1 MSMAQEIDYSTL
13 KWVKDEIDESLKQTR
28 QALETYVEN
37 PEDKTQIR
45 FCATYLHQ
53 IYGTLQMVE
62 IYGGALLAEEMES
75 LCNNLLLDRI
85 PQKDEAYDVLM
96 RAILQLP
103 SYLEHIE
110 RGEPDQPVI
119 LLPLLNDLRSVRG
132 DHLLS
137 DNAFFAPNLTVEPP
151 EEPVKEEKQLPNIKQ
166 YAKKLRT
173 VYQASL
179 VGIYRDNNTKGNLK
193 KIGAVCREL
202 MNMSNNENGKRLW
215 WVATGLIEALLDNGV
230 DMANAVKQVIG
241 QLDKHIKQIIEVGEQ
256 AFLETPTELLKNIL
270 YYIAT
275 SKSKGKR
282 VTQIKQAFKLEE
294 LLPSGANIDEAY
306 DNLRGSTQELMK
318 TVSAV
323 IKEDLLHVKDQLDI
337 FVRSGDRSATQL
349 KPLEDQLRRIGDTLA
364 MLGLGDLR
372 KIIQDQVHNIE
383 NMLANGETP
392 NDIALMEIA
401 SSLLYIESS
410 LEGIEAVKFAADEAG
425 AESESV
431 LPAAEQKQLNK
442 LVVAEA
448 AEVLAKVK
456 ESFNSFANDP
466 AQFNII
472 ASTPEYLDQVRGV
485 LSMLGFDRAATLLRS
500 ATGYIAQ
507 EIVQKQTQPNQAA
520 LDAIADVITSIEYYL
535 EAVTEGRLHPDS
547 LLNVA
552 EQSLTRLGYSITET
566 DEPDHAAASHA
577 ARDVIAA
584 AMEKVQPAVE
594 EMEEIDVSELQE
606 SLQAVANKQSTPAES
621 EPLAAADSTNIASA
635 SNLITSVK
643 QQLVDDVDEEILEIF
658 IEEADEVLV
667 VMKENLALWRAN
679 NNDKDALTILRR
691 SYHTIKGSGRLAGA
705 TVVGEFA
712 WAIENMLNR
721 VIDRK
726 ITTSPQL
733 FAVMEQ
739 AQQALEGLIKQLKG
753 EAQTALDPQGV
764 AELADAIANGEPVPS
779 VIPPLAQAIPEAP
792 AMEAEEPQDEIIA
805 LQESAEEVSEPLAF
819 EELDMEDFPIEE
831 ISIEERPT
839 ETIEF
844 TEVPTQEST
853 LADIFKKETAVHLA
867 NIDRFLENYDR
878 GDAPMVTDALMR
890 ALHTLHGS
898 ARMAESTHI
907 AALSETLDRYFRTL
921 HDSEQALSGAA
932 VELLRQSAA
941 AIKDMSA
948 HSENA
953 EYRPENLQY
962 LLDKSNEL
970 HKTAKSV
977 QTVKSSGGFSLHD
990 EKADAELVSIFM
1002 EEAADILGHLDDALG
1017 RWRQNLNDLGI
1028 VDEIQRSLH
1037 TLKGGA
1043 RMSNIVPVADLTHQ
1057 LETVLEQFSQGQRTP
1072 DQSLLDLTQKCYDQL
1087 AQALDHLYMGQSV
1100 VPAQDLIQQLQQFLA
1115 ELPPAEYKEAL
1126 DMESV
1131 QPEEEIPFTERET
1144 VELNTQP
1151 ETSSAQLEEVDFVDR
1166 PTEQIATPEI
1176 DHELLDIF
1184 LEEADELQT
1193 AIEQALD
1200 RWHSDRE
1207 NLEHVAELQRSLHTL
1222 KGGARMAGIAGIAD
1236 TTHAL
1241 ESLLE
1246 RVSEH
1251 QLATSIDHPKLV
1263 QRFHDWL
1270 NQAIMTVKHQQ
1281 SVAQPNELLADILH
1295 ATQEQSGEGS
1305 PEVKAAPP
1313 SIESFAEQA
1322 TLEIEELARHEVFEE
1337 PNLEEPVFEEP
1348 VFEEPTFDEPALEEI
1363 AEEPRSAEIIQFDS
1377 SAEAAEET
1385 DLTFNVPDFAKSSTQ
1400 LNKERRAEKFSADV
1414 QIDQYDEELIN
1425 VFLEEAD
1432 EIQVNSEKT
1441 LHQWASDI
1449 NNRGLIAELQRSLH
1463 TLKGGARMAG
1473 IKAIGDLSHS
1483 IESLLEAV
1491 TEGNLQP
1498 TAEFPKVV
1506 QACHDWLSRAIDEV
1520 KHSGAIESAS
1530 HLIKQLENLQ
1540 AGKPAKHGVESAETA
1555 AAEEP
1560 LAEGAQPGQVI
1571 AAEERQPPAVS
1582 IAAQSAVAEAPQ
1594 PAELIELPV
1603 GEHAISSDIAER
1615 LGHGTQRVIDEQV
1628 RVRADLIDN
1637 LVNYASEANIYN
1649 ARIEQQLNAW
1659 SFNLTELKQTVFRLR
1674 EQLRKFEIETEAQIM
1689 YRHAEVTT
1697 GGDDQFDPLELD
1709 RFSYM
1714 QQLSRGMVESLGDLT
1729 SIENL
1734 LESISSDADVLL
1746 LQQSRVN
1753 NDLQEG
1759 LMRTRLTPFS
1769 SVLPRLRRIVRQT
1782 CEETGKEAGLNVV
1795 GAEGEMDRTQLN
1807 RIVPALEHILRNAVD
1822 HGLETPEA
1830 RQQAGKSPEGHI
1842 EIRFSREGSEV
1853 VLRISDDGAGIDI
1866 PALRQK
1872 AVERGL
1878 ITTDTKI
1885 SDNEITEFILQSGFS
1900 TAKAVT
1906 QISGRGVGMD
1916 VVNTEIKQLN
1926 GSLHIETRQGQ
1937 GSTFVIR
1944 LPLTVVVN
1952 QALMVKVNDATYAIQ
1967 MSSIEHVVRV
1977 RGDILNQLAAGEM
1990 QHYDYAG
1997 YQYDALNLNQVLNGI
2012 KSPPVDP
2019 KTNFPLLLG
2028 RSGEHRVAMQVEELV
2043 GRQEIVIKSLG
2054 PQLSAVSNI
2063 SGATIL
2069 PDGNVALI
2077 LDLGTLIRR
2086 SLAMQQIAFS
2096 DQIASEQPVVHEEE
2110 QKRPVVMIVD
2120 DSITVRKVT
2129 QRLLERHN
2137 FDTLTAKDGVDA
2149 LTLLLEQIPDVMLLD
2164 IEMPRMDGFELAT
2177 AIRNDERLKNI
2188 PIIMITSRTGDKHRD
2203 RAMNIGVNMYLGKP
2217 YQEHELLENIQ
2228 SLLNNR

>member
-1 MSMAQEIDYSTL
+1 MAQEIDYSTL

-28 QALETYVEN
+28 QALETFVEN

-75 LCNNLLLDRI
+75 LCNNLLLDKI
-85 PQKDEAYDVLM
+85 AQKDEAYDVLM

-119 LLPLLNDLRSVRG
+119 LLPLLNDMRSVRG

-137 DNAFFAPNLTVEPP
+137 DNAFFSPNLTVEPP
-151 EEPVKEEKQLPNIKQ
+151 EEPAKEEKRIPDIKQ

-173 VYQASL
+173 LYQASL
-179 VGIYRDNNTKGNLK
+179 VGIYRDKNTKGNLK

-215 WVATGLIEALLDNGV
+215 WVASGLVEALSDNGV

-241 QLDKHIKQIIEVGEQ
+241 QLDKHIKLIIENGER

-282 VTQIKQAFKLEE
+282 VGQIKQAFKLDQ
-294 LLPSGANIDEAY
+294 LLPNSANIDEAY

-337 FVRSGDRSATQL
+337 FVRSGDRSAIQL
-349 KPLEDQLRRIGDTLA
+349 KPLEEQLRRIGDTLA

-372 KIIQDQVHNIE
+372 KIIQDQVHNIQG
-383 NMLANGETP
+383 MLANGESP
-392 NDIALMEIA
+392 SDIALMEIA

-410 LEGIEAVKFAADEAG
+410 LEGIEAVKFAAENAG
-425 AESESV
+425 ADSDSV
-431 LPAAEQKQLNK
+431 LPKAEQKQLNK

-456 ESFNSFANDP
+456 ESFNTFANETG
-466 AQFNII
+466 QFNII
-472 ASTPEYLDQVRGV
+472 AVTPEYLDQVRGV
-485 LSMLGFDRAATLLRS
+485 LSMLSFERAATLLRF
-500 ATGYIAQ
+500 ATGYISQ

-547 LLNVA
+547 LLDVA
-552 EQSLTRLGYSITET
+552 EQSLAKLGYSFTET
-566 DEPDHAAASHA
+566 DDAVETITAPAAK
-577 ARDVIAA
+577 DTIAA
-584 AMEKVQPAVE
+584 AMKQAPKPVVVENKETKAAVE
-594 EMEEIDVSELQE
+594 WTKSEPAAYENQGLVEEIELEAPQETAFSEETQT
-606 SLQAVANKQSTPAES
+606 AGT
-621 EPLAAADSTNIASA
+621 
-635 SNLITSVK
+635 LITSVK
-643 QQLVDDVDEEILEIF
+643 QQLVDDIDEEILEIF
-658 IEEADEVLV
+658 VEEADEVLV
-667 VMKENLALWRAN
+667 VMKENLALWRMDN
-679 NNDKDALTILRR
+679 NNRDALTILRR

-726 ITTSPQL
+726 ISTTPQL
-733 FAVMEQ
+733 FDVLEQ
-739 AQQALEGLIKQLKG
+739 AQLVQEGLIKQLKG
-753 EAQTALDPQGV
+753 EAQTAVHPQGI
-764 AELADAIANGEPVPS
+764 AELADAIANGEPVPA
-779 VIPPLAQAIPEAP
+779 VIPPLGLAQPP
-792 AMEAEEPQDEIIA
+792 TTAMEAEESAIEEIS
-805 LQESAEEVSEPLAF
+805 LAETGEPLSF
-819 EELDMEDFPIEE
+819 DELEMEDYPIEE
-831 ISIEERPT
+831 ISLEERPT
-839 ETIEF
+839 ETIEL

-867 NIDRFLENYDR
+867 NIDGFLEGLDR
-878 GDAPMVTDALMR
+878 GEEPLVNDILMR

-898 ARMAESTHI
+898 ARMAEATHI

-921 HDSEQALSGAA
+921 YDSEKPLSDTAIR
-932 VELLRQSAA
+932 LLRQSVD

-948 HSENA
+948 YNDP
-953 EYRPENLQY
+953 EYKPENLQY
-962 LLDKSNEL
+962 LLDKCAEL
-970 HKTAKSV
+970 HKIAKAALID
-977 QTVKSSGGFSLHD
+977 KGSGTFSLND
-990 EKADAELVSIFM
+990 EKADAELVNIFM
-1002 EEAADILGHLDDALG
+1002 EEAADILGHLDNAISC
-1017 RWRQNLNDLGI
+1017 WRASLNDLGI

-1043 RMSNIVPVADLTHQ
+1043 RMSNVTPVADLTHQ

-1072 DQSLLDLTQKCYDQL
+1072 DQTLLDLTQQCYDQL

-1100 VPAQDLIQQLQQFLA
+1100 TPMHQLIQELQQYLVD
-1115 ELPPAEYKEAL
+1115 LPLVEPKEADRTIAFDL
-1126 DMESV
+1126 
-1131 QPEEEIPFTERET
+1131 EEYGQSAVEETPFTERET
-1144 VELNTQP
+1144 IELNAQSLT
-1151 ETSSAQLEEVDFVDR
+1151 TSDEVAFVDR
-1166 PTEQIATPEI
+1166 PTEQIAAPEI
-1176 DHELLDIF
+1176 DHELLEIF
-1184 LEEADELQT
+1184 LEEADELQG

-1200 RWHSDRE
+1200 RWHSEIE
-1207 NLEHVAELQRSLHTL
+1207 NLECVSELQRSLHTL
-1222 KGGARMAGIAGIAD
+1222 KGGARMAGIAVIAD
-1236 TTHAL
+1236 ATHAL

-1246 RVSEH
+1246 RISERR
-1251 QLATSIDHPKLV
+1251 LAPSQSHPRLV
-1263 QRFHDWL
+1263 QRYHDWL
-1270 NQAIMTVKHQQ
+1270 SQAIGTVKNHK
-1281 SVAQPNELLADILH
+1281 SVTQPNDLLAEILH
-1295 ATQEQSGEGS
+1295 AAQDHAAENL
-1305 PEVKAAPP
+1305 PEIPETT
-1313 SIESFAEQA
+1313 SLDSESFEEHT
-1322 TLEIEELARHEVFEE
+1322 TLELEELAPETMFEE
-1337 PNLEEPVFEEP
+1337 VPLDEASLEETIVL
-1348 VFEEPTFDEPALEEI
+1348 EEPTFEEETEVHSAEIIHLDTGIEPEI
-1363 AEEPRSAEIIQFDS
+1363 AEEN
-1377 SAEAAEET
+1377 
-1385 DLTFNVPDFAKSSTQ
+1385 DLTFNVPEFVQPADKNLESRSGSPA
-1400 LNKERRAEKFSADV
+1400 AEFTSD
-1414 QIDQYDEELIN
+1414 DHDEDLISI
-1425 VFLEEAD
+1425 FLEEAD
-1432 EIQVNSEKT
+1432 EIQLTSEKT
-1441 LHQWASDI
+1441 LHQWANDI
-1449 NNRGLIAELQRSLH
+1449 DDRALIAELQRSLH

-1473 IKAIGDLSHS
+1473 IKAIGDLSHA

-1491 TEGNLQP
+1491 TDGTLQP
-1498 TAEFPKVV
+1498 TEEFPKVV
-1506 QACHDWLSRAIDEV
+1506 QACHDWLSRAIDRV
-1520 KHSGAIESAS
+1520 KRNEPIQPAGSLH
-1530 HLIKQLENLQ
+1530 KQLENLL
-1540 AGKPAKHGVESAETA
+1540 AGKSAKHDLEEEKVAPAKLTPLEKLKTA
-1555 AAEEP
+1555 AAA
-1560 LAEGAQPGQVI
+1560 LK
-1571 AAEERQPPAVS
+1571 
-1582 IAAQSAVAEAPQ
+1582 SAKDAPRQ
-1594 PAELIELPV
+1594 PAELIELPL
-1603 GEHAISSDIAER
+1603 GEQAIDSDIAER
-1615 LGHGTQRVIDEQV
+1615 VGQTAPRVADEQV

-1637 LVNYASEANIYN
+1637 LVNYAGEANIYN

-1659 SFNLTELKQTVFRLR
+1659 SFNLTELKQTVLRLR

-1689 YRHAEVTT
+1689 YRHADVTT
-1697 GGDDQFDPLELD
+1697 ESEEQFDPLELD

-1734 LESISSDADVLL
+1734 LETISGDTDVLL

-1782 CEETGKEAGLNVV
+1782 CEETNKEAGLNVV

-1807 RIVPALEHILRNAVD
+1807 RVVPALEHILRNAVD
-1822 HGLETPEA
+1822 HGLESPED
-1830 RQQAGKSPEGHI
+1830 RRNAGKSPEGHI

-1853 VLRISDDGAGIDI
+1853 VLRISDDGAGINI

-1872 AVERGL
+1872 AIEKGL
-1878 ITTDTKI
+1878 ITEDTKI
-1885 SDNEITEFILQSGFS
+1885 SDNEVTEFILQSGFS
-1900 TAKAVT
+1900 TAKAIT

-1926 GSLHIETRQGQ
+1926 GSLHIETHQGQ

-1977 RGDILNQLAAGEM
+1977 RGDLLNQLATSDIK
-1990 QHYDYAG
+1990 HYDYAG
-1997 YQYDALNLNQVLNGI
+1997 YQYDGLNLNLVLNGI
-2012 KSPPVDP
+2012 KSPALD
-2019 KTNFPLLLG
+2019 TMATYPLLLG
-2028 RSGEHRVAMQVEELV
+2028 RSGDHRIAMQVDELL

-2054 PQLSAVSNI
+2054 PQLSSVSNI

-2086 SLAMQQIAFS
+2086 NLALQQSDLI
-2096 DQIASEQPVVHEEE
+2096 DQISEQRAIQEEA

-2129 QRLLERHN
+2129 QRLLDRHN
-2137 FDTLTAKDGVDA
+2137 FDTVTAKDGVDA
-2149 LTLLLEQIPDVMLLD
+2149 LTLLLETIPDVMLLD

-2177 AIRNDERLKNI
+2177 AIRNDERLKHI
-2188 PIIMITSRTGDKHRD
+2188 PIIMITSRTGEKHRD